1 MRQGTT
7 FALVPLCLMG
17 IMLSPAHAGTWSLP
31 DESRG
36 SRVAPLFLLSRADV
50 REDIQFPASQV
61 SEVDKAIVDL
71 FNKAADLKGMTG
83 EAAIAQ
89 RKLVDQSQ
97 KAWLEAHLSLDQV
110 DRLSQIDLRWEG
122 PAAMTTR
129 PSVAD
134 VLSLSDEQ
142 RAALHR
148 AVLDRNAHRDKTK
161 DVAAAEHQ
169 LNVRAMTILS
179 DGQKKRWEQMLGR
192 PIAVRTAAANAP
204 RQPAR

>member
-7 FALVPLCLMG
+7 FALVPLCLLG
-17 IMLSPAHAGTWSLP
+17 IMLSPAHAGWSLP

-50 REDIQFPASQV
+50 REDLQFPADQAA
-61 SEVDKAIVDL
+61 EVDKAVIDL
-71 FNKAADLKGMTG
+71 FNKAADLKGKTG
-83 EAAIAQ
+83 EAAVAQ
-89 RKLVDQSQ
+89 RKLVDESQ
-97 KAWLEAHLSLDQV
+97 KDWLEVHLKPDQV

-129 PSVAD
+129 PHVAD
-134 VLSLSDEQ
+134 ALSLSDEQ

-148 AVLDRNAHRDKTK
+148 AVLERNAHRDKTK

-169 LNVRAMTILS
+169 LNVRAMSILS
-179 DGQKKRWEQMLGR
+179 DGQKKRWEQMIGR
-192 PIAVRTAAANAP
+192 PIAVRTAANPP